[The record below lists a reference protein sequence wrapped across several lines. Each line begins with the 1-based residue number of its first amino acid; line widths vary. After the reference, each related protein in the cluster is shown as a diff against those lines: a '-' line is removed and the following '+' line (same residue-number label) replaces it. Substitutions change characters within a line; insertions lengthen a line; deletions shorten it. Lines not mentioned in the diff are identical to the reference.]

1 MVRINDKPAYIE
13 KSNIGL
19 FSFLI
24 NYDIANIYF
33 IRKKVALENG
43 VYRKIKN
50 GVERQETLSELTSY
64 SNYFNYFRYNDGK
77 NYQNAHD
84 FLLEFHKKIIDG
96 TINY

>member
-50 GVERQETLSELTSY
+50 GVEQQETLSDLTSY
-64 SNYFNYFRYNDGK
+64 FNYSRYNDDE